1 MACYH
6 TLTAMTTKTQLMAF
20 HFRKK
25 QPRPFEQLISAMNK
39 VVEGQYPSIATPHQ
53 APFSELTHSF
63 NRMLSHVNH
72 KVTSLQT
79 LSHLDHQIAAY
90 LDVNKVTE
98 LVIERISALMP
109 ETCVVVMQLQEKD
122 ADQTRL
128 HSIISSNQSI
138 KLSRMN
144 ISKQELNAFKAS
156 PNGLF
161 IDTADETLWEFTQ
174 IFDCESETPF
184 FWGYP
189 IQFQGEYLALM
200 ILKHAQPFQK
210 RATLWEETRA
220 LSDRIGVAIL
230 SQQHKDELL
239 LQSQYDA
246 LTDLPNRIL
255 LQDRIK
261 LAIEHSDH
269 VNQPFWLLY
278 LDLDRFK
285 FVNDALGH
293 QAGDRILQIA
303 AERLASELEDTDTL
317 ARFVGD
323 EFVILLSAET
333 HDNHRMRILRQ
344 LIDQMQTPYLIDGEE
359 ITVTASIG
367 IAIYPNDG
375 KAAEQL
381 LKNAD
386 IAMLRAKEKGKDTFS
401 FFKQSVNKRVIDRLQ
416 MEMQL
421 RKAVENNELA
431 LKYQPKIN
439 LKSGEIVGMEA
450 LVIWHSELFG
460 TVPSQHFIPLA
471 EETGLITSIG
481 EWVLSTA
488 CHQAAKWKE
497 KGFKDLLVSVNLS
510 AKQFNQKHLPQTI
523 ESIIQSSGIHPHC
536 LELELTETV
545 IMNKASA
552 AIAMLNDIKAIGVS
566 LSIDDFGTGYSS
578 LSYLQ
583 SLPIDT
589 LKIDKS
595 FTDAIVDADSEAP
608 IVASM
613 ISLAQNLHL
622 KVVTEGVET
631 AAQVAY
637 LKARGCD
644 EIQGY
649 VFSKAIDANAFEQ
662 LLIDGIRLDCK

>member
-1 MACYH
+1 MI
-6 TLTAMTTKTQLMAF
+6 T
-20 HFRKK
+20 
-25 QPRPFEQLISAMNK
+25 AMNK
-39 VVEGQYPSIATPHQ
+39 VVDGQYPNIATLQH
-53 APFSELTHSF
+53 APYSELTHSF

-72 KVTSLQT
+72 KVTALQT

-90 LDVNKVTE
+90 LDVDKVTQ

-109 ETCVVVMQLQEKD
+109 DTCVVVMQLQEKTT
-122 ADQTRL
+122 DQTCL
-128 HSIISSNQSI
+128 HSVISSNQSM

-156 PNGLF
+156 PSGLF
-161 IDTADETLWEFTQ
+161 IDVAEDTLWEFTQ
-174 IFDCESETPF
+174 IFDCETETPY

-189 IQFQGEYLALM
+189 IQFQGEHLGLI
-200 ILKHAQPFQK
+200 ILKHSQPFQK
-210 RATLWEETRA
+210 SAAAWEEVRA

-230 SQQHKDELL
+230 SQQRKDQLL
-239 LQSQYDA
+239 LQSQYDE
-246 LTDLPNRIL
+246 LTGLPNRIL
-255 LQDRIK
+255 LQDRVK

-293 QAGDRILQIA
+293 LAGDQILQIA
-303 AERLASELEDTDTL
+303 AERLAVVLSDTDTL

-323 EFVILLSAET
+323 EFVILLSSQT
-333 HDNHRMRILRQ
+333 HENQRMRILRQ
-344 LIDQMQTPYLIDGEE
+344 LIEQLQQPYLIDGNE
-359 ITVTASIG
+359 ITVTGSIG

-375 KAAEQL
+375 EKAEQL
-381 LKNAD
+381 IKNAD
-386 IAMLRAKEKGKDTFS
+386 IAMLRAKEKGKNTFS
-401 FFKQSVNKRVIDRLQ
+401 FFKQAVNKRVIDRLQ

-431 LKYQPKIN
+431 LQYQPKVS
-439 LKSGEIVGMEA
+439 LKTGKIVGMEA
-450 LVIWHSELFG
+450 LVIWHSEVFG

-481 EWVLSTA
+481 EWVLNTA
-488 CHQAAKWKE
+488 CRQAAEWKS
-497 KGFKDLLVSVNLS
+497 KGYDDLLVSVNLS
-510 AKQFNQKHLPQTI
+510 AKQFNQQHFPQTVA
-523 ESIIQSSGIHPHC
+523 GILKAVGMPAHC

-545 IMNKASA
+545 IMNKAQRS
-552 AIAMLNDIKAIGVS
+552 IDMLNDIKAIGVN

-631 AAQVAY
+631 PEQIAY
-637 LKARGCD
+637 LKAHGCD
-644 EIQGY
+644 EMQGF
-649 VFSKAIDANAFEQ
+649 VFSKAVDSEAFEQ
-662 LLIDGIRLDCK
+662 LLADGNGLDC

>member
-1 MACYH
+1 
-6 TLTAMTTKTQLMAF
+6 MAF
-20 HFRKK
+20 NFRKK
-25 QPRPFEQLISAMNK
+25 QPRPFEQLITAMNK
-39 VVEGQYPSIATPHQ
+39 VVEGQYPSIATPHH
-53 APFSELTHSF
+53 APFSDLTHSF

-72 KVTSLQT
+72 KVTALQT

-109 ETCVVVMQLQEKD
+109 DTCVVVMQLQEKA
-122 ADQTRL
+122 ADQTSL

-144 ISKQELNAFKAS
+144 ISKQELNAFKSS

-161 IDTADETLWEFTQ
+161 IDVAEDTLWEFTQ
-174 IFDCESETPF
+174 IFDCETETPY

-189 IQFQGEYLALM
+189 IQFQGEHLALI

-210 RATLWEETRA
+210 RTAAWEEVRA

-230 SQQHKDELL
+230 SQQRKDELL
-239 LQSQYDA
+239 MQSQYDE
-246 LTDLPNRIL
+246 LTGLPNRIL
-255 LQDRIK
+255 LQDRVK
-261 LAIEHSDH
+261 LAIEHSDY
-269 VNQPFWLLY
+269 VDQPFWLLY

-293 QAGDRILQIA
+293 HAGDRILQVA
-303 AERLASELEDTDTL
+303 AERLAEELEDTDTL

-323 EFVILLSAET
+323 EFVILLSAQT
-333 HDNHRMRILRQ
+333 HDNQRMRILRQ
-344 LIDQMQTPYLIDGEE
+344 LIEQMQKPYLIDGAE

-367 IAIYPNDG
+367 IATYPNDG
-375 KAAEQL
+375 ETAEQL

-386 IAMLRAKEKGKDTFS
+386 IAMLRAKEKGKNTFS

-421 RKAVENNELA
+421 RKAIENNELA
-431 LKYQPKIN
+431 LQYQPKVS
-439 LKSGEIVGMEA
+439 LQTGKIVGMEA

-460 TVPSQHFIPLA
+460 MVPSQHFIPLA

-481 EWVLSTA
+481 EWVLNTA
-488 CHQAAKWKE
+488 CRQASEWKS
-497 KGFKDLLVSVNLS
+497 KGYDDLLVSVNLS
-510 AKQFNQKHLPQTI
+510 AKQFNQKHFPQTV
-523 ESIIQSSGIHPHC
+523 EGILKSVGMPAHC

-545 IMNKASA
+545 IMNKAQRS
-552 AIAMLNDIKAIGVS
+552 IDMLNDIKAIGVS

-631 AAQVAY
+631 PEQVAY
-637 LKARGCD
+637 LKAQGCD
-644 EIQGY
+644 EIQGF
-649 VFSKAIDANAFEQ
+649 VFSKAVDKAAFEQ
-662 LLIDGIRLDCK
+662 LLANGTSLDC

>member
-1 MACYH
+1 
-6 TLTAMTTKTQLMAF
+6 MAF
-20 HFRKK
+20 NFRKK
-25 QPRPFEQLISAMNK
+25 QPRPFEQLITAMNK
-39 VVEGQYPSIATPHQ
+39 VVEGQYPSIALPHD

-72 KVTSLQT
+72 KVTALQT

-90 LDVNKVTE
+90 LDVSKVTE
-98 LVIERISALMP
+98 LVIARIAELIP
-109 ETCVVVMQLQEKD
+109 ETCVVVMQLQEKSE
-122 ADQTRL
+122 DQVHL
-128 HSIISSNQSI
+128 HSIISSNESI
-138 KLSRMN
+138 ELSRMN
-144 ISKQELNAFKAS
+144 ISQQELNAFKAS

-161 IDTADETLWEFTQ
+161 IDQAEQTLWEFTQ
-174 IFDCESETPF
+174 IFNCMAQTPY

-189 IQFQGEYLALM
+189 IQFQGEYLAL
-200 ILKHAQPFQK
+200 ILLKHTQPFQK
-210 RATLWEETRA
+210 RAAAWEEVRA

-230 SQQHKDELL
+230 SQQRKDQLL

-246 LTDLPNRIL
+246 LTGLPNRIL
-255 LQDRIK
+255 LQDRVK
-261 LAIEHSDH
+261 LAMEHSDH
-269 VNQPFWLLY
+269 INQPFWLLY

-293 QAGDRILQIA
+293 QAGDRILQTVA
-303 AERLASELEDTDTL
+303 SRLALMLEDTDTL

-323 EFVILLSAET
+323 EFVILLSSQT
-333 HDNHRMRILRQ
+333 HDHQRMRILHQ
-344 LIDQMQTPYLIDGEE
+344 LIEQMQQPYLIDGDE
-359 ITVTASIG
+359 ITVTGSIG
-367 IAIYPNDG
+367 IAVYPNDG
-375 KAAEQL
+375 DTAEQL
-381 LKNAD
+381 LKHAD
-386 IAMLRAKEKGKDTFS
+386 TAMLRAKEKGKNIFS

-431 LKYQPKIN
+431 LQYQPKVS
-439 LKSGEIVGMEA
+439 LKTGKIVGMEA
-450 LVIWHSELFG
+450 LVIWHSEVFG

-471 EETGLITSIG
+471 EETGLITEIG
-481 EWVLSTA
+481 AWVLNTA
-488 CHQAAKWKE
+488 CDQSAAWKT
-497 KGFKDLLVSVNLS
+497 KGYCDLLVSVNLS
-510 AKQFNQKHLPQTI
+510 AKQFNQTSLPHTI
-523 ESIIQSSGIHPHC
+523 QDTLQSSGIPPHC

-545 IMNKASA
+545 IMNKAERS
-552 AIAMLNDIKAIGVS
+552 IEILNEIKALGVS

-595 FTDAIVDADSEAP
+595 FTDAIVDAKAEAP

-631 AAQVAY
+631 ADQVAY
-637 LKARGCD
+637 LKAHGCD

-649 VFSKAIDANAFEQ
+649 VFSKAVDAVSFEKLLAKDAQ
-662 LLIDGIRLDCK
+662 LKC